1 MLHVTPR
8 PQDPEEIPAEGPDSP
23 GPEEIAARWEQIVAD
38 LSGPDGLVA
47 RGREGEGRTRGP
59 DAAGPGGPAR
69 PGDDDAGWVAEEE
82 DDGWGEALAR
92 PAGDPATDFRAWH
105 PAEDPD
111 EDHFVPPDPEPLG
124 GDPMLSLSWAVIIA
138 VPLFLLF
145 AVVAWPTVPGLL
157 LAAAGAAWL
166 AALGALV
173 WRMPHRRDDDDGPGA
188 VV

>member
-1 MLHVTPR
+1 MTPR
-8 PQDPEEIPAEGPDSP
+8 PEDPDDTSAEGP

-38 LSGPDGLVA
+38 LSGSPGQGHD
-47 RGREGEGRTRGP
+47 
-59 DAAGPGGPAR
+59 DAAW
-69 PGDDDAGWVAEEE
+69 GDEGDE
-82 DDGWGEALAR
+82 GWGGALTR
-92 PAGDPATDFRAWH
+92 PTAEPATDFRAWE

-111 EDHFVPPDPEPLG
+111 EYHFVPPDPEPIG
-124 GDPMLSLSWAVIIA
+124 GDPMLSLSWAVLIA

-157 LAAAGAAWL
+157 LTAAGVAWL
-166 AALGALV
+166 GALGALV

>member
-1 MLHVTPR
+1 MLHVSPR
-8 PQDPEEIPAEGPDSP
+8 PEEPDEIPTEGPD
-23 GPEEIAARWEQIVAD
+23 PEEIAARWEQIVAD

-47 RGREGEGRTRGP
+47 RGREGGGRTAGP
-59 DAAGPGGPAR
+59 DAAASGAEE
-69 PGDDDAGWVAEEE
+69 DAGW
-82 DDGWGEALAR
+82 GGALAR
-92 PAGDPATDFRAWH
+92 PAGEPATDFRAWN

-111 EDHFVPPDPEPLG
+111 EDHFVPPDPGPVA
-124 GDPMLSLSWAVIIA
+124 GDPMLSLSWAVVIV

-145 AVVAWPTVPGLL
+145 AVAVWRAAPGLL
-157 LAAAGAAWL
+157 LAAAGVAWL